1 MRRRTS
7 DNRAYLASAIAY
19 AKIPLRG
26 TLDTLGMLGE
36 TVLEVSQKWN

>member
-1 MRRRTS
+1 MT
-7 DNRAYLASAIAY
+7 DNEKARCLTERIWLLAY

-36 TVLEVSQKWN
+36 TVLEVSQK